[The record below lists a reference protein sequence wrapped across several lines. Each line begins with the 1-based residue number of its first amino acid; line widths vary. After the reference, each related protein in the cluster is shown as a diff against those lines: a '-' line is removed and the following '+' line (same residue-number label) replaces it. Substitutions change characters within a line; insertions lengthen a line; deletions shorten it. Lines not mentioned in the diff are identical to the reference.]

1 MAGKSPRTVAIQA
14 SLAVGLL
21 SMAATGMA
29 MWLSGVTQGWWLPPL
44 LGGAVGA
51 VSFAMIY
58 RQLGVYI
65 QDRVRIIYKTIRR
78 LKGSGNQIQLDMAED
93 IVEQVNR
100 DVMAWAD
107 LQIEEIT
114 HLRETDTFRQEFIGN
129 LAHELKT
136 PIFNIQGF
144 ILTLL
149 EGGMEDPEINR
160 KFLLKAAKNVER
172 MSGLL
177 EDLDVITKMEAGNLD
192 IELVP
197 FDLLDIIRETM
208 ESLEA
213 KAKRN
218 DIELAAKGSIDAT
231 TVMVLGDAS
240 KIVQVL
246 TNLIVN
252 SINYGREGGEPR
264 FATSTP
270 TKRFWWKWPTR
281 ALASTKTTCLGCLS
295 GSTASTSRVLDTPG
309 VLGWAWP
316 LSSTSLKPTTSP
328 SACEARLGRDQP
340 SASPCRRPD
349 PRPLT
354 NGLDVRS
361 APMVVG
367 PPCPG
372 HTTTSSGSE

>member
-1 MAGKSPRTVAIQA
+1 MAGKSPRAVAIEA
-14 SLAVGLL
+14 SLAVGLM
-21 SMAATGMA
+21 SMAAVGGA
-29 MWLSGVTQGWWLPPL
+29 MWISDVREGWWIPVVS
-44 LGGAVGA
+44 GGVVGGVA
-51 VSFAMIY
+51 FVLIY
-58 RQLGVYI
+58 RQLGIYI
-65 QDRVRIIYKTIRR
+65 QERVRIIYKTIRR
-78 LKGSGNQIQLDMAED
+78 LKGSGSQPQFNLGED

-107 LQIEEIT
+107 SQIEEIT

-192 IELVP
+192 IEMVP
-197 FDLLDIIRETM
+197 FDLLEIIRETM

-218 DIELAAKGSIDAT
+218 QIKLISKGGIDAT
-231 TVMVLGDAS
+231 KVMVLGDAA

-252 SINYGREGGEPR
+252 SINYGKEGGKTQIRYFDADEAILVEVADTGIGISETDLPR
-264 FATSTP
+264 VFERFYRVDKSRSRHAGGSGLGLAIVKHILEAHDQSISVRSTV
-270 TKRFWWKWPTR
+270 
-281 ALASTKTTCLGCLS
+281 GE
-295 GSTASTSRVLDTPG
+295 GSTFSFTLQKA
-309 VLGWAWP
+309 
-316 LSSTSLKPTTSP
+316 
-328 SACEARLGRDQP
+328 
-340 SASPCRRPD
+340 
-349 PRPLT
+349 
-354 NGLDVRS
+354 
-361 APMVVG
+361 
-367 PPCPG
+367 
-372 HTTTSSGSE
+372 

>member
-1 MAGKSPRTVAIQA
+1 MAGKSPRSVAIE
-14 SLAVGLL
+14 SGIAVGLVTML
-21 SMAATGMA
+21 ATGA
-29 MWLSGVTQGWWLPPL
+29 ALWGNGIEGQWWLPPL
-44 LGGAVGA
+44 SGAAVGT
-51 VSFAMIY
+51 VCFVLVY
-58 RQLGVYI
+58 RQLGLYI
-65 QDRVRIIYKTIRR
+65 QERVRIIYKTIRR
-78 LKGSGNQIQLDMAED
+78 LKGSTSHINLDMRDD

-100 DVMAWAD
+100 DVMSWAES
-107 LQIEEIT
+107 QIEEIT
-114 HLRETDTFRQEFIGN
+114 TLRETDTFRQEFIGN

-218 DIELAAKGSIDAT
+218 NIQLRLKKGIDGSKIMVKGDAAK
-231 TVMVLGDAS
+231 L
-240 KIVQVL
+240 VQVL

-252 SINYGREGGEPR
+252 SINYGKEGGHTEVRYYDADDSVLVEVADTGIGIREADLPR
-264 FATSTP
+264 VFERFYRVDKSRSRHAGGSGLGLAIVKHILESHGQTISVRSTH
-270 TKRFWWKWPTR
+270 
-281 ALASTKTTCLGCLS
+281 GE
-295 GSTASTSRVLDTPG
+295 GSTFSFTLQKA
-309 VLGWAWP
+309 
-316 LSSTSLKPTTSP
+316 
-328 SACEARLGRDQP
+328 
-340 SASPCRRPD
+340 
-349 PRPLT
+349 
-354 NGLDVRS
+354 
-361 APMVVG
+361 
-367 PPCPG
+367 
-372 HTTTSSGSE
+372 

>member
-1 MAGKSPRTVAIQA
+1 MAGKSPRAVAIEA
-14 SLAVGLL
+14 SLAVGLM
-21 SMAATGMA
+21 SMAAVGGA
-29 MWLSGVTQGWWLPPL
+29 MWMSNVREGWWIPVVS
-44 LGGAVGA
+44 GGVVGGVA
-51 VSFAMIY
+51 FVLIY
-58 RQLGVYI
+58 RQLGMYI
-65 QDRVRIIYKTIRR
+65 QERVRIIYKTIRR
-78 LKGSGNQIQLDMAED
+78 LKGSGSQPQLNLGED

-107 LQIEEIT
+107 SQIEEIT

-192 IELVP
+192 IEMVP
-197 FDLLDIIRETM
+197 FDLLEIIRETM

-218 DIELAAKGSIDAT
+218 QIKLVSKGGIDAT
-231 TVMVLGDAS
+231 KVMVLGDAA

-252 SINYGREGGEPR
+252 SINYGKEGGKTQIRYFDADEAILVEVADTGIGISETDLPR
-264 FATSTP
+264 VFERFYRVDKSRSRHAGGSGLGLAIVKHILEAHDQSISVRSTV
-270 TKRFWWKWPTR
+270 
-281 ALASTKTTCLGCLS
+281 GE
-295 GSTASTSRVLDTPG
+295 GSTFSFTLQKA
-309 VLGWAWP
+309 
-316 LSSTSLKPTTSP
+316 
-328 SACEARLGRDQP
+328 
-340 SASPCRRPD
+340 
-349 PRPLT
+349 
-354 NGLDVRS
+354 
-361 APMVVG
+361 
-367 PPCPG
+367 
-372 HTTTSSGSE
+372 

>member
-1 MAGKSPRTVAIQA
+1 MAGKSPRSVAIE
-14 SLAVGLL
+14 SGIAVGLVTML
-21 SMAATGMA
+21 ATGA
-29 MWLSGVTQGWWLPPL
+29 ALWGNGIEGQWWLPL
-44 LGGAVGA
+44 LSGAAVGT
-51 VSFAMIY
+51 VCFVLVY
-58 RQLGVYI
+58 RQLGLYI
-65 QDRVRIIYKTIRR
+65 QERVRIIYKTIRR
-78 LKGSGNQIQLDMAED
+78 LKGSTSHINLDMRDD

-100 DVMAWAD
+100 DVMSWAES
-107 LQIEEIT
+107 QIEEIT
-114 HLRETDTFRQEFIGN
+114 TLRETDTFRQEFIGN

-218 DIELAAKGSIDAT
+218 NIQLRLKKGIDGSKIMVKGDAAK
-231 TVMVLGDAS
+231 L
-240 KIVQVL
+240 VQVL

-252 SINYGREGGEPR
+252 SINYGTEGGHTEVRYYDADDSILVEVADSGIGIRESDLPR
-264 FATSTP
+264 VFERFYRIDKSRSRHAGGSGLGLAIVKHILESHGQTISVRSTY
-270 TKRFWWKWPTR
+270 
-281 ALASTKTTCLGCLS
+281 GE
-295 GSTASTSRVLDTPG
+295 GSTFSFTLQKA
-309 VLGWAWP
+309 
-316 LSSTSLKPTTSP
+316 
-328 SACEARLGRDQP
+328 
-340 SASPCRRPD
+340 
-349 PRPLT
+349 
-354 NGLDVRS
+354 
-361 APMVVG
+361 
-367 PPCPG
+367 
-372 HTTTSSGSE
+372 

>member
-1 MAGKSPRTVAIQA
+1 MAGKSPRSVAIE
-14 SLAVGLL
+14 SGIAVGLVTML
-21 SMAATGMA
+21 ATGA
-29 MWLSGVTQGWWLPPL
+29 ALWGNGIEGQWWLPPL
-44 LGGAVGA
+44 SGTAVGT
-51 VSFAMIY
+51 VCFVLVY
-58 RQLGVYI
+58 RQLGLYI
-65 QDRVRIIYKTIRR
+65 QERVRIIYKTIRR
-78 LKGSGNQIQLDMAED
+78 LKGSTSHINLDMRDD

-100 DVMAWAD
+100 DVMSWAES
-107 LQIEEIT
+107 QIEEIT
-114 HLRETDTFRQEFIGN
+114 TLRETDTFRQEFIGN

-218 DIELAAKGSIDAT
+218 NIQLRLKKGIDGSKIMVKGDAAK
-231 TVMVLGDAS
+231 L
-240 KIVQVL
+240 VQVL

-252 SINYGREGGEPR
+252 SINYGEEGGHTEVRYYDADDSVLVEVADTGIGIREADLPR
-264 FATSTP
+264 VFERFYRVDKSRSRHAGGSGLGLAIVKHILESHGQTISVRSTY
-270 TKRFWWKWPTR
+270 
-281 ALASTKTTCLGCLS
+281 GE
-295 GSTASTSRVLDTPG
+295 GSTFSFTLQKA
-309 VLGWAWP
+309 
-316 LSSTSLKPTTSP
+316 
-328 SACEARLGRDQP
+328 
-340 SASPCRRPD
+340 
-349 PRPLT
+349 
-354 NGLDVRS
+354 
-361 APMVVG
+361 
-367 PPCPG
+367 
-372 HTTTSSGSE
+372 

>member
-1 MAGKSPRTVAIQA
+1 MAGQSPRSVSIQA
-14 SLAVGLL
+14 GIAVGLL
-21 SMAATGMA
+21 TLLAV
-29 MWLSGVTQGWWLPPL
+29 GVALWANNVGGQWWLPPL
-44 LGGAVGA
+44 SGLAVGA
-51 VSFAMIY
+51 VCYMLVY

-78 LKGSGNQIQLDMAED
+78 FKGSSSNLNLDMNND

-100 DVMAWAD
+100 DVMSWAES
-107 LQIEEIT
+107 QIDEIT
-114 HLRETDTFRQEFIGN
+114 NLRETDTFRKEFIGN

-197 FDLLDIIRETM
+197 FDLLEIVRETI
-208 ESLEA
+208 ESLEP

-218 DIELAAKGSIDAT
+218 NIDLSITKGMDGSK
-231 TVMVLGDAS
+231 VMVLGDAA
-240 KIVQVL
+240 KLVQVL

-252 SINYGREGGEPR
+252 SINYGTEGGRTEVRYYDAEDSILVEVADTGIGIREEDLPR
-264 FATSTP
+264 VFERFYRVDKSRSRHAGGSGLGLAICKHIIETHGQTINVRSTY
-270 TKRFWWKWPTR
+270 
-281 ALASTKTTCLGCLS
+281 GE
-295 GSTASTSRVLDTPG
+295 GSTFSFTLEKA
-309 VLGWAWP
+309 
-316 LSSTSLKPTTSP
+316 
-328 SACEARLGRDQP
+328 
-340 SASPCRRPD
+340 
-349 PRPLT
+349 
-354 NGLDVRS
+354 
-361 APMVVG
+361 
-367 PPCPG
+367 
-372 HTTTSSGSE
+372 